1 MPITITGIYQR
12 LALLAVLL
20 PKGGDHSPRPR
31 CGSFGRV
38 RPPGG
43 RESSLQTALKIHMKL
58 NSFELTSVDSLAQDV
73 MAYTLRNNNPL
84 IFFLTFIYF

>member
-1 MPITITGIYQR
+1 MPVTITGIYQR

-20 PKGGDHSPRPR
+20 PKGGDNSPRPR
-31 CGSFGRV
+31 CGIFGRV

-58 NSFELTSVDSLAQDV
+58 NSFELTSVDSLAQGV
-73 MAYTLRNNNPL
+73 MAYTLCNNNPL